1 MSEGYSIYA
10 YSPSLNTKVREFN
23 LEMNNPTITSKQYAE
38 QIAGAFAQR
47 MNAKKH
53 MQVADWQSKVIYEQY
68 GVTTLPNYLFH
79 TGSQQ

>member
-23 LEMNNPTITSKQYAE
+23 LEMNNPTITNKIYAE
-38 QIAGAFAQR
+38 QIANAFAQR

-53 MQVADWQSKVIYEQY
+53 MQVSDWTSRVIYEQY

-79 TGSQQ
+79 TGSA

>member
-23 LEMNNPTITSKQYAE
+23 LEMNNPTITNKIYAE
-38 QIAGAFAQR
+38 QIANAFAQR

-53 MQVADWQSKVIYEQY
+53 MQVSDWTAKVIYEQY

-79 TGSQQ
+79 TGSA

>member
-23 LEMNNPTITSKQYAE
+23 LEMNNPNITNKIYAE
-38 QIAGAFAQR
+38 QIANAFAQR

-53 MQVADWQSKVIYEQY
+53 MQVSDWTAKVIYEQY
-68 GVTTLPNYLFH
+68 GVKTLPNYLFH
-79 TGSQQ
+79 TGSA

>member
-23 LEMNNPTITSKQYAE
+23 LEMNNPIITSKIYAE
-38 QIAGAFAQR
+38 QIASAFAQR
-47 MNAKKH
+47 MNDKKH
-53 MQVADWQSKVIYEQY
+53 MQTSDWQSRVIYEQY

-79 TGSQQ
+79 TGSA